1 MSMPISLS
9 PIGFTIFRAI
19 SNLAKKSTVE
29 NMRLPT
35 WVIFPPPESGGN
47 VCILIN
53 VSLAQFGFA
62 LSLAVC
68 VGAAGVLQNVF
79 SEQLNRGE
87 KLMLLPFAPVVWIF
101 FACAP
106 LAVMASFLA
115 SRRILKSD
123 LSESLR
129 EGAG

>member
-1 MSMPISLS
+1 M
-9 PIGFTIFRAI
+9 
-19 SNLAKKSTVE
+19 
-29 NMRLPT
+29 
-35 WVIFPPPESGGN
+35 IFPPPESGGN

>member
-1 MSMPISLS
+1 MVTVVGHFVVQSVSSPTGLLS
-9 PIGFTIFRAI
+9 ID
-19 SNLAKKSTVE
+19 N
-29 NMRLPT
+29 
-35 WVIFPPPESGGN
+35 
-47 VCILIN
+47 
-53 VSLAQFGFA
+53 
-62 LSLAVC
+62 
-68 VGAAGVLQNVF
+68 
-79 SEQLNRGE
+79 
-87 KLMLLPFAPVVWIF
+87 LPFAPVVWIF